1 MQTRNHDTVENPS
14 DLKTLVRE
22 GQQVLKSGAHLLTD
36 QAHAKLERA
45 LEAADALKERAR
57 DGVKATDEVI
67 RDYPYP
73 SLGIAFGVGV
83 LIGFLLQRK

>member
-1 MQTRNHDTVENPS
+1 MQTNSDTVEKPRH
-14 DLKTLVRE
+14 LKDLVRE
-22 GQQVLKSGAHLLTD
+22 GQEVLKSSAHRLTD

-45 LEAADALKERAR
+45 LEAADSLKERAR
-57 DGVKATDEVI
+57 DGVKATDKVI

-83 LIGFLLQRK
+83 LVGFLMQRK